1 MRMWS
6 NVLVMDTSTSNP
18 TTGERVAAAIASEDR
33 AEAWVADQIGMSPT
47 AFRRRIRS
55 GGGFTPDELA
65 RIARV
70 LHARPIDLLPDE
82 FHADNPAADEA
93 A

>member
-1 MRMWS
+1 MCAHM
-6 NVLVMDTSTSNP
+6 NTLTSNP
-18 TTGERVAAAIASEDR
+18 DTGDRVAAAIASEDR
-33 AEAWVADQIGMSPT
+33 SEAWVADQIGMSPGP
-47 AFRRRIRS
+47 FRRRIRS
-55 GGGFTPDELA
+55 GGSFTPDELA

-82 FHADNPAADEA
+82 FHAANLADNEA